1 MLYVLFGIGI
11 ILIICGVLLTTDTEA
26 EYTFIALGISIS
38 VIILISWLIV
48 IGCYNSTKTTAD
60 RQIVVLEERNE
71 LVVKQIEPLV
81 DKYLEYEGNTYKD
94 LKLDANIIVS
104 MANYPQLKGDEFVQ
118 SQIKIILDNQKQIT
132 DLKLKKAKLNA
143 YKLWIF
149 VGE

>member
-1 MLYVLFGIGI
+1 MI
-11 ILIICGVLLTTDTEA
+11 ILDVFLDTEVLNVIGGVFA
-26 EYTFIALGISIS
+26 GIFF
-38 VIILISWLIV
+38 VVWLIV

-81 DKYLEYEGNTYKD
+81 DKYLEYEGNTYKE
-94 LKLDANIIVS
+94 LKLDVNIIVS

-149 VGE
+149 IGE

>member
-1 MLYVLFGIGI
+1 MLYVLFGISILLI
-11 ILIICGVLLTTDTEA
+11 ILDVFLNTEVLTAIGGVFA
-26 EYTFIALGISIS
+26 GIFFI
-38 VIILISWLIV
+38 VWLIV

-81 DKYLEYEGNTYKD
+81 DKYLEYEGNTYKE
-94 LKLDANIIVS
+94 LKLDVNIIVS

-149 VGE
+149 IGE

>member
-1 MLYVLFGIGI
+1 M
-11 ILIICGVLLTTDTEA
+11 
-26 EYTFIALGISIS
+26 
-38 VIILISWLIV
+38 

-71 LVVKQIEPLV
+71 LVVKQIEPIV
-81 DKYLEYEGNTYKD
+81 DKYLEYEGNTYKE

>member
-1 MLYVLFGIGI
+1 MLYVLFGISILLI
-11 ILIICGVLLTTDTEA
+11 ILDVFLDTEVLNVIGGVFA
-26 EYTFIALGISIS
+26 GIFFI
-38 VIILISWLIV
+38 VWLIV

-71 LVVKQIEPLV
+71 LVVKQIEPIV
-81 DKYLEYEGNTYKD
+81 DKYLEYEGNTYKE